1 MIRTLILIFLS
12 WTVID
17 GKGQTIIKG
26 QISNKNDGQALIGI
40 SVTVKEKNA
49 LTVFAFTSTDL
60 KGNYHLNFS
69 SKADSLLIVISGLN
83 IQKQSLLLSNTSQVR
98 NFNVIAEAIRLKE
111 IKVSPPRIRR
121 LNDTLNYLTDT
132 FIDQNDRTIGDAL
145 KKMPGILVKDD
156 GSILYNNKPI
166 SKFYIEG
173 KDLLQG
179 RYGIA
184 TNNVAAKDVAMVQV
198 LENHQPIKALKN
210 KEFKEEAAINL
221 KLKDSAK
228 GILTANAQLGTGAAP
243 MLYHNELS
251 AMYFDKN
258 KQHMDTYKGNN
269 TGSEVSKELQSFYTI
284 DKPVKEGSSLNL
296 QTPGLPEISQK
307 RYLFNRANMGT
318 VNQLWATKND
328 LQLTA
333 NLSYLNDRQDR
344 ESASRSVYYLPADSL
359 LTVEETLAATEHIN
373 YLEGTLQLNANK
385 DKYYLDNTLKFTGKW
400 NQAEGKVFNA
410 EQLFQELNKPTFRVV
425 NTLNTLKNYDRATW
439 RFYAYQEYQSTP
451 QVLKIKPLLYPD
463 LFENSAAYDFMRQS
477 LNQESFRTQNKVT
490 YSLNAKAFKQ
500 NYTVGFNADLQ
511 QFRSALQGLTGG
523 GGLSEMVD
531 SLRNELSWNTYALFI
546 SPDYTYSKNKLRTTL
561 QLPLVYNYLDRNDR
575 LNGWSSATKKVFFN
589 PSFSL
594 RYELNLLWN
603 VTFRASFG
611 NELGDLAN
619 GFTGYVLQSYRSLLR
634 NEGALPER
642 KSQTYHLDLA
652 YRQPIHE
659 VFLNLSASYF
669 RNTANLMYGYDYEG
683 IRSLKRT
690 YELPNVNDGYIWS
703 GILSKG
709 IDAIAS
715 TFRLEME
722 YNHSNASQISQ
733 GKVFDFQNDQYSIKP
748 AVVTK
753 IKKWASLSYAYQYLR
768 SVNKVVQGED
778 HFKPISRSIQRGQLN
793 FFPSKSWT
801 VNLAMEQ
808 FYNNS
813 ISGASKSMK
822 FADLATKYIYKRMEF
837 NLEYSNV
844 FNVKEY
850 ASLVYNELST
860 YYTTYKLRP
869 AQILLKVRFKIK

>member
-1 MIRTLILIFLS
+1 MIRVLMLIFLS
-12 WTVID
+12 WVVI
-17 GKGQTIIKG
+17 GLKGQTVIKG
-26 QISNKNDGQALIGI
+26 QISNENDGKALNGI
-40 SVTVKEKNA
+40 SITVKEKNA
-49 LTVFAFTSTDL
+49 LGVFAFTSTDL
-60 KGNYHLNFS
+60 NGKYHLNFS
-69 SKADSLLIVISGLN
+69 SKADSLLIVVSGLN
-83 IQKQSLLLSNTSQVR
+83 IQRQSMLLSNTSQVR
-98 NFNVIAEAIRLKE
+98 NFSVTTEAIKLKE
-111 IKVSPPRIRR
+111 IKVTPPRIRQ

-145 KKMPGILVKDD
+145 RKMPGILVKED

-184 TNNVAAKDVAMVQV
+184 TNNVAAKDVVMVQV
-198 LENHQPIKALKN
+198 LENHQPIKILKD

-228 GILTANAQLGTGAAP
+228 GVLTANAQLGTGAAP

-269 TGSEVSKELQSFYTI
+269 TGNEVSKELQSFYAS
-284 DKPVKEGSSLNL
+284 DKTTKEGSSLNL
-296 QTPGLPEISQK
+296 QSPGQPEISQK
-307 RYLFNRANMGT
+307 RYLFNRANMAT

-328 LQLTA
+328 LQVTA

-359 LTVEETLAATEHIN
+359 LTVEETLAATEQIN

-400 NQAEGKVFNA
+400 NQAEGKVFND
-410 EQLFQELNKPTFRVV
+410 EQLFQKLNKPSFRLANTF
-425 NTLNTLKNYDRATW
+425 NTLKNYAHATW
-439 RFYAYQEYQSTP
+439 RFYAYQGYESNP

-463 LFENSAAYDFMRQS
+463 LFENSAAYGFMRQS
-477 LNQESFRTQNKVT
+477 LDQESFRSLNKVT

-500 NYTVGFNADLQ
+500 NYSIGFNANLQ
-511 QFRSALQGLTGG
+511 QFRSALQGLSEGG
-523 GGLSEMVD
+523 SLSKMVD
-531 SLRNELSWNTYALFI
+531 SLRNDLSWNTYELFV
-546 SPDYTYSKNKLRTTL
+546 SPDYTYSKNKLRATL

-575 LNGWSSATKKVFFN
+575 LNGSSTATKKVFFN

-594 RYELNLLWN
+594 RYELSLLWN
-603 VTFRASFG
+603 VSFRANFG

-619 GFTGYVLQSYRSLLR
+619 GFTGYVLQSYRNLLR

-642 KSQTYHLDLA
+642 KSQVYQLDLA

-690 YELPNVNDGYIWS
+690 YELPNINDGYVWS
-703 GILSKG
+703 GTFSKG

-715 TFRLEME
+715 TIRLEME

-733 GKVFDFQNDQYSIKP
+733 GLVFDFQNDQYSIKP
-748 AVVTK
+748 AIVSK
-753 IKKWASLSYAYQYLR
+753 IQKWASLSYAYQYSK
-768 SVNKVVQGED
+768 SVNKIVQGDD
-778 HFKPISRSIQRGQLN
+778 HFKPISRIIQRGQLS
-793 FFPSKSWT
+793 FFPLKSWT
-801 VNLAMEQ
+801 VNLAMEH

-822 FADLATKYIYKRMEF
+822 FADLATKYTYKRVEF
-837 NLEYSNV
+837 NLEYNNV

-850 ASLVYNELST
+850 ASALYNELST
-860 YYTTYKLRP
+860 YYTTYNLRP
-869 AQILLKVRFKIK
+869 AQVLLKVRFKIK